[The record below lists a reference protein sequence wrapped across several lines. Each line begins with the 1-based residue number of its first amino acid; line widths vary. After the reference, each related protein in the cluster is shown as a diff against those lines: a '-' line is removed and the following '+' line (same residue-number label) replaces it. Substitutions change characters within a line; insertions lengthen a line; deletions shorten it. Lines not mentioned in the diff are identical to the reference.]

1 VGLGADLSKHVREVY
16 FLRTSKYSQAEA
28 AMRTFLVAAGFLL
41 AFGGAA
47 NAQAAPKDDPWPF
60 ILTNVF
66 DDKPIADGAGVI
78 ALDAPYRAEDAA
90 IVPITIRSD
99 LPAGSPIK
107 IAKITLVI
115 DGNPSPVAAV
125 FTLGDAGTV
134 TAISTR
140 VRVDAYTNMRAV
152 AETTDGKLYAAVK
165 FVKASGG
172 CSSPGLKNPDDIA
185 HRGEM
190 QFRRFDAPAGSAEAQ
205 IMIRHP
211 NNSGLQRDPINNYY
225 IPAFFVDDLVLKIA
239 NKPLLRVEGGISIS
253 ENPSFRFT
261 YSGAAD
267 GPVSVEAKDTDGHAY
282 SGNWPAA
289 GNAT

>member
-1 VGLGADLSKHVREVY
+1 MRSALIAVGLLLSLSGV
-16 FLRTSKYSQAEA
+16 
-28 AMRTFLVAAGFLL
+28 
-41 AFGGAA
+41 A

-66 DDKPIADGAGVI
+66 DDRPIADGAGII
-78 ALDAPYRAEDAA
+78 ALDAPTRAEDAA
-90 IVPITIRSD
+90 IVPVTIRSD

-107 IAKITLVI
+107 ISKITLVI

-125 FTLGDAGTV
+125 FTFGDAGSV

-140 VRVDAYTNMRAV
+140 VRVDAYTNMHAV
-152 AETTDGKLYAAVK
+152 AETSDGKLYAAVK

-190 QFRRFDAPAGSAEAQ
+190 QFRRFDAPAGAGSAEAQ

-225 IPAFFVDDLVLKIA
+225 IPAFFIDDLALKIGDQ
-239 NKPLLRVEGGISIS
+239 PLLRVEGGISIS

-267 GPVSVEAKDTDGHAY
+267 GPVSVDAKDTDGHPY